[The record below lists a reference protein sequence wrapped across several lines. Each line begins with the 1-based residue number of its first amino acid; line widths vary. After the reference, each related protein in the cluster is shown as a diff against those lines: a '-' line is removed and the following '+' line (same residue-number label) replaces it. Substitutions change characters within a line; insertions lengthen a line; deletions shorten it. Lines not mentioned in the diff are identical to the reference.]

1 MQKKNNTKY
10 CIMKNEESKLQR
22 ACVRWFRLQFP
33 ELSGNLWAIG
43 NGGNRDVVTG
53 YVMKLEGVLA
63 GVADLM
69 LCVPNE
75 EYHGL
80 FIEMKTA
87 KGRQSESQRLFQI
100 NHESKRYS
108 YKICRSFDE
117 FKKVVENYIKFN
129 HKVK

>member
-1 MQKKNNTKY
+1 
-10 CIMKNEESKLQR
+10 MKNEESKLQR

-100 NHESKRYS
+100 NHESKHYS

-117 FKKVVENYIKFN
+117 FRKVVENYIKI
-129 HKVK
+129 